1 MVPWYPGVCMMTEKG
16 RGKASML
23 YSMKAVFWA
32 MLGVRRGKG
41 YDEDV
46 ARITPAQAI
55 VFGLVGVI
63 LFILTLVLV
72 VSLVT

>member
-1 MVPWYPGVCMMTEKG
+1 MSAEEKP
-16 RGKASML
+16 KASAF

-32 MLGVRRGKG
+32 MLGVRKQSG

-46 ARITPAQAI
+46 NKITPIQAI
-55 VFGLVGVI
+55 VFGLIGTV
-63 LFILTLVLV
+63 LFILTLVTV